1 MPTVPGTTT
10 CAGATIGGGAGAVT
24 NVEEDEDGDDDE
36 GYNENVEGAGE
47 KDLSR
52 DEGGERTLAIEP
64 AGGATTVGG
73 EAGGDEGSEVEMEDV
88 IGVAGYRV
96 VSACTAAAVGW
107 TTCGG
112 GIVEGVGWNGGR
124 LMMFL
129 MRCAEDVGTDGGG
142 GGAGAV

>member
-96 VSACTAAAVGW
+96 VSACTAAVGW